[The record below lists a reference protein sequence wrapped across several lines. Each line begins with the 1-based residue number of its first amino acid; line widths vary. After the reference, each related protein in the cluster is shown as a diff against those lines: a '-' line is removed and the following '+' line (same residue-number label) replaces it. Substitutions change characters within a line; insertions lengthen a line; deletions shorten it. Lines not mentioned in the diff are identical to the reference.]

1 MTTPKTIKINENL
14 FNIKDKQKKETT
26 KEKSKEDLI
35 NRLINKIKENKNSQ
49 TQKKSKPDP
58 PWGCLRRGKKPT
70 YKQYYNRKVN
80 PKPNIIIESP
90 PVSLS
95 NQFIERNNVL
105 RKKKKLILGKHKSS
119 VSVLIKGSNYKTK
132 KRSDVSTV
140 KNKTMRNIKK
150 ILRKRGLIRRGTRAP
165 DDLLKHIY
173 VNSECSG
180 DIENNKRFEV
190 EDIIDSSIKEI
201 VENEGDR
208 EKKEEASDN
217 ESKVIDSQDSSEK
230 KIIINK

>member
-1 MTTPKTIKINENL
+1 
-14 FNIKDKQKKETT
+14 
-26 KEKSKEDLI
+26 
-35 NRLINKIKENKNSQ
+35 
-49 TQKKSKPDP
+49 
-58 PWGCLRRGKKPT
+58 
-70 YKQYYNRKVN
+70 
-80 PKPNIIIESP
+80 
-90 PVSLS
+90 
-95 NQFIERNNVL
+95 
-105 RKKKKLILGKHKSS
+105 
-119 VSVLIKGSNYKTK
+119 
-132 KRSDVSTV
+132 
-140 KNKTMRNIKK
+140 RNIKK

-201 VENEGDR
+201 VENEGDH